1 MIRLV
6 ATDLDGTLVDHNN
19 FISIDNLNATK
30 AIYEKNINLAICTG
44 KTYSISKDICNK
56 CNASYG
62 IFGNGTQIINLETG
76 AEIYSHS
83 LTPSDFSLCYDIAKK
98 HKLHIH
104 FYTDN
109 SVVSEELKY
118 MDLRNFTIS
127 KKNQSNSIT
136 FNIVDNI
143 KNFVDIN
150 KPKIFKLIISSDST
164 LINVQTELSQK
175 LNLNFNLVQKRGK
188 YKDFVINKE
197 YDYIDIT
204 PANLG
209 KATAL
214 SYLSNFLSVNT
225 SEIMAIGDNKN
236 DIDML
241 KLSGI
246 SVTLA
251 DSYDEVKQIASYTTK
266 NSVAES
272 GFAEAIQ
279 KFVL

>member
-1 MIRLV
+1 M
-6 ATDLDGTLVDHNN
+6 
-19 FISIDNLNATK
+19 
-30 AIYEKNINLAICTG
+30 
-44 KTYSISKDICNK
+44 
-56 CNASYG
+56 
-62 IFGNGTQIINLETG
+62 
-76 AEIYSHS
+76 
-83 LTPSDFSLCYDIAKK
+83 
-98 HKLHIH
+98 
-104 FYTDN
+104 
-109 SVVSEELKY
+109 
-118 MDLRNFTIS
+118 
-127 KKNQSNSIT
+127 
-136 FNIVDNI
+136 
-143 KNFVDIN
+143 
-150 KPKIFKLIISSDST
+150 IISSDST

-272 GFAEAIQ
+272 GFAEAVQ